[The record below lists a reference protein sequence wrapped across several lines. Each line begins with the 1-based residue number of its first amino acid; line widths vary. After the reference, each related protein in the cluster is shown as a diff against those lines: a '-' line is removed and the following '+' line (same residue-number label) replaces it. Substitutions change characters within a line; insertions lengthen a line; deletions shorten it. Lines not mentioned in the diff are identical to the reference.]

1 MPLYPI
7 SFSIPEELVVR
18 EVPRKTQLFATRE
31 KKFANETDY
40 YTEYQRSVYGHTS
53 KKEGWDCLRHYEILA
68 NGCIPFFIDMD
79 QLPPLTMVD
88 FPRKLVQQGM
98 NGDWS
103 VAPHLLEYTRTHL
116 TTTAR
121 ARYIMETL
129 GIANARSVL
138 YLVNNQSPD
147 YLRDSVLHGFK
158 TIFGSQCVDVQKV
171 AHMYDSYPSEAA
183 LDLYGKG
190 FTYSRR
196 ILDEVCDR
204 TNIDERIKQHEFD
217 IIVYG
222 SACWGRQPY
231 FETVLEAYDPCE
243 IAFLCG
249 EDGHH
254 LTYHPKCKIDSSIF
268 NLFKREIT

>member
-7 SFSIPEELVVR
+7 SFSIPEELVVS

-31 KKFANETDY
+31 KKFTTETHY
-40 YTEYQRSVYGHTS
+40 YAEYQKSVYGHTS

-88 FPRKLVQQGM
+88 FPRNLVRQGM

-103 VAPHLLEYTRTHL
+103 AAHHLLEYTRAQL
-116 TTTAR
+116 TTKAR
-121 ARYIMETL
+121 ARYILETL
-129 GIANARSVL
+129 DAQDAKTVL
-138 YLVNNQSPD
+138 YIVNNQSPD

-158 TIFGSQCVDVQKV
+158 TIFGPRCVDSQKV
-171 AHMYDSYPSEAA
+171 AHMYDSYPPDAT
-183 LDLYGKG
+183 LNLYGKG
-190 FTYSRR
+190 FTYSRK
-196 ILDEVCDR
+196 ISDEPCDR
-204 TNIDERIKQHEFD
+204 SNIEDRIKTREFD
-217 IIVYG
+217 AIIYG
-222 SACWGRQPY
+222 SACWGRQPHL
-231 FETVLEAYDPCE
+231 ETVIEAYEPHE

-254 LTYHPKCKIDSSIF
+254 LSYHPKCKIDSKLF
-268 NLFKREIT
+268 NLFKREIS